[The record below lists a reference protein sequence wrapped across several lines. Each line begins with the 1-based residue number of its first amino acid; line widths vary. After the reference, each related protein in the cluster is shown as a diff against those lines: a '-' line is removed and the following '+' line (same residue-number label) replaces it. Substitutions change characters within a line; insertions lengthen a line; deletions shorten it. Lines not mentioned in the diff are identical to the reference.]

1 MHLVEP
7 TQLKSL
13 LVLALSQSFAHYL
26 KEEASPEEVGGGRLG
41 LMQHGVVSSRVQTR
55 PSSFVAF
62 SLLFDFL
69 AFAEFGFIVQPPSSD

>member
-7 TQLKSL
+7 TQLKPL

-26 KEEASPEEVGGGRLG
+26 KEEASPGVGGGRLG

-62 SLLFDFL
+62 SLLFGFL